1 MDVLDL
7 VWAIEEATVVL
18 NGLADAESVNAL
30 AKFGVDIKADIRK
43 YDAVIYDAYE
53 MAEKQGVLQE
63 VKDALK
69 SDGADMYFFNEVD
82 DELSYLAE
90 AKAHEDIMYSVQ
102 EGDKVRLSNGNI
114 RYVDSI
120 DRNSLWV
127 TQHRG
132 DNMGWSADLYDVVE
146 ILEHYEE

>member
-7 VWAIEEATVVL
+7 AWAIEEATSVL

-30 AKFGVDIKADIRK
+30 AKFGIDIKADIQK
-43 YDAVIYDAYE
+43 YEAVIYDAYE
-53 MAEKQGVLQE
+53 LAKKQGILQE
-63 VKDALK
+63 VKDTLK

-90 AKAHEDIMYSVQ
+90 EAAHEDIMYSVQ

-114 RYVDSI
+114 FYVVSI
-120 DRNSLWV
+120 DGNSLWV
-127 TQHRG
+127 SKKPNG
-132 DNMGWSADLYDVVE
+132 PEGWYADLNDVVE
-146 ILEHYEE
+146 ILE